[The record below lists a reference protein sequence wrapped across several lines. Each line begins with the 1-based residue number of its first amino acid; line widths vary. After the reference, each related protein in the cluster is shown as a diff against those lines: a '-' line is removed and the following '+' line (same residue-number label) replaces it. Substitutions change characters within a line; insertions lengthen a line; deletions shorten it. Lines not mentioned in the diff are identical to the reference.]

1 MSSVRIT
8 ATGDEALSVEVLL
21 GDNSRG
27 WHNIAAGESKDLSVG
42 ANQTLSVDVATSP
55 KVAVKRQEQGLQV
68 DPFITPEGAEP
79 KPWITGDDG
88 ADVPVG
94 VDVQAED
101 EGREAPAE
109 VSAKAEDGR
118 VGAAIE
124 EAEPLEDAKDYE
136 AQSIGAGEVGDI
148 GALFGGTEDPEAE
161 SKDSVVSTLEADS
174 PLEVGSLSDLPSPF
188 DTDAESADGDAEEA
202 EDTGDEEAQA

>member
-1 MSSVRIT
+1 MSTVRIT

-21 GDNSRG
+21 GDQTRG
-27 WHNIAAGESKDLSVG
+27 WHDIEAGESKDLTVG
-42 ANQTLSVDVATSP
+42 ANQTLSVDVVTSP
-55 KVAVKRQEQGLQV
+55 KVTVKRQEQGVQSE
-68 DPFITPEGAEP
+68 PFIDAEP

-109 VSAKAEDGR
+109 VSAEAEDGR
-118 VGAAIE
+118 VGADIE
-124 EAEPLEDAKDYE
+124 EAEEAPADATVE
-136 AQSIGAGEVGDI
+136 AESIGPGDVGDI
-148 GALFGGTEDPEAE
+148 DELFASGGPEAE
-161 SKDSVVSTLEADS
+161 PEQSEDAAESSVINTLEVDS

-188 DTDAESADGDAEEA
+188 DTEEEA